1 MAAVPLQS
9 SGLGQFSEALH
20 ERLGGLKALLD
31 AIPAAVYTTD
41 AEGRITGFNEAAVR
55 FSGRVPRLGSDSWCV
70 TWKLYRPDGTPM
82 PHDECPMAIALREGR
97 ELRGVTAIA
106 ERPDGTR
113 VHFMPY
119 PTLLRDAHGKIVGAV
134 NMLVDVT
141 EQMRAEEL
149 RSRLAAMVDSSSDAI
164 FSTSLDGVIRTW
176 NRGAERLFGW
186 SVAEAVGQPATL
198 IIPED
203 RQAEDQEVLERI
215 RRGET
220 VSHLETV
227 RVAKSGRLIDIS
239 LNVSPIRDA
248 QGKIIGAARIPRDI
262 TERKHEEE
270 LRARL
275 AAIVASSDDAIV
287 GKSLDGVI
295 RTWNRGAERIFGYRA
310 EEAVGRHIT
319 LIIPDERRAEEDMV
333 LTRIRSGEVVDHF
346 ETVRRTKDG
355 RLIDISL
362 TVSPIRDPRGRVIG
376 ASKIA
381 RDISERKRM
390 DALVRESEDRLRAM
404 VAGLRQADEK
414 KDEFIALLAHELRNP
429 ISAIAVASDLLA
441 RSTIEDRKARFA
453 VPAIA
458 RQVKQLRRLVDDLLN
473 MARITT
479 GKLALRKNPLELL
492 AFAGRVAADRR
503 ATAVP
508 GIEIDVSGAPT
519 WVEAD
524 SARLQQMIENLLD
537 NAMKYGGRRV
547 AVRVGQE
554 GARGTLSVEDDGA
567 GMSEETLASL
577 YRPFVQGAQ
586 PADRE
591 QHGLGLGLA
600 LVERLAVLHGG
611 SVSAKSEGMGKG
623 STFTIVL
630 PLAVRQAA
638 PEAPTAAR
646 KAVRRRVLVVED
658 QDDSREALKLLLE
671 AEGHE
676 VAFTADGAK
685 AVEEV
690 ARFRPDFALVDVGLP
705 GMDGYEVARRVRE
718 LPEGKTL
725 KLIALTGF
733 GGDKYRRRAKEAGF
747 DLHVV
752 KPISYEQLVRVFADA

>member
-9 SGLGQFSEALH
+9 SGLGQFSEALY
-20 ERLGGLKALLD
+20 ERLGGLKAILD

-41 AEGRITGFNEAAVR
+41 AQGRITGYNEAAVR

-70 TWKLYRPDGTPM
+70 TWKLYRPDGTPL
-82 PHDECPMAIALREGR
+82 PHDECPMALALKEGR
-97 ELRGVTAIA
+97 EIRGVTAIA

-119 PTLLRDAHGKIVGAV
+119 PTLLRDTSGRIVGAV
-134 NMLVDVT
+134 NMLVDLS

-149 RSRLAAMVDSSSDAI
+149 QSRLAAIVDSSSDAI
-164 FSTSLDGVIRTW
+164 FSTSLDSVISTW

-186 SVAEAVGQPATL
+186 SEAEALGQPIAL
-198 IIPED
+198 ITPED
-203 RQAEDQEVLERI
+203 RRAEEQNLMERI
-215 RRGET
+215 GRGEM
-220 VSHLETV
+220 VSHYETL
-227 RVAKSGRLIDIS
+227 RVTKSGRSIDVS
-239 LNVSPIRDA
+239 LTVSPIRDA
-248 QGKIIGAARIPRDI
+248 QGRIIGAARIPRDI
-262 TERKHEEE
+262 TDQKHGEE

-287 GKSLDGVI
+287 SKSLDGVI

-319 LIIPDERRAEEDMV
+319 LIIPEERHAEEAMV
-333 LTRIRSGEVVDHF
+333 LAKIRSGEGVDHF
-346 ETVRRTKDG
+346 ETVRRAKDG
-355 RLIDISL
+355 RLLDISL
-362 TVSPIRDPRGRVIG
+362 SVSPIRDPRGRVIG

-390 DALVRESEDRLRAM
+390 DALMQESEERLRAM

-453 VPAIA
+453 VPAIT

-479 GKLALRKNPLELL
+479 GKLVLRKNPLELL
-492 AFAGRVAADRR
+492 AFAERMAADRR
-503 ATAVP
+503 ALVTP
-508 GIEIDVSGAPT
+508 GVEIQVSGEPT

-524 SARLQQMIENLLD
+524 GARLQQMIENLLD
-537 NAMKYGGRRV
+537 NAMKYGGRRI
-547 AVRVGQE
+547 AVRVGHE
-554 GARGTLSVEDDGA
+554 GARGTISVEDDGV
-567 GMSEETLASL
+567 GMSPATQRSL
-577 YRPFVQGAQ
+577 FKPFVQGEQ

-600 LVERLAVLHGG
+600 LVERLAALHGG
-611 SVSAKSEGMGKG
+611 SVRARSEGLGRG
-623 STFTIVL
+623 SIFTLEL
-630 PLAVRQAA
+630 PLAVRAAA
-638 PEAPTAAR
+638 PEAPAATR
-646 KAVRRRVLVVED
+646 KATRRRVLVVED
-658 QDDSREALKLLLE
+658 EDDSREALKLLLE
-671 AEGHE
+671 TEGHE
-676 VAFTADGAK
+676 VALTADGAK
-685 AVEEV
+685 AIEEV

-733 GGDKYRRRAKEAGF
+733 GGDKYRRRAREAGF

>member
-9 SGLGQFSEALH
+9 SSLGQFSDAVH
-20 ERLGGLKALLD
+20 DRLGGLKVILD

-41 AEGRITGFNEAAVR
+41 AEGRVTGFNEAAVR

-70 TWKLYRPDGTPM
+70 TWKLYRPDGTPL
-82 PHDECPMAIALREGR
+82 PHDQCPMAVALKEGR
-97 ELRGVTAIA
+97 EIRGVTAIA

-119 PTLLRDAHGKIVGAV
+119 PTLLRDARGKIVGAV
-134 NMLVDVT
+134 NMLVDLS
-141 EQMRAEEL
+141 EQMRADEL
-149 RSRLAAMVDSSSDAI
+149 QARLAAIVDSSSDAI
-164 FSTSLDGVIRTW
+164 FSTSLDGTIRTW

-186 SVAEAVGQPATL
+186 SEFEAVGQPSKL
-198 IIPED
+198 IIPQD
-203 RQAEDQEVLERI
+203 RRAEEEGVLERI
-215 RRGET
+215 RRGEM
-220 VSHLETV
+220 VSHLETT
-227 RVAKSGRLIDIS
+227 RISKSGRLLDIS
-239 LNVSPIRDA
+239 LTVSPIRDA
-248 QGKIIGAARIPRDI
+248 HGNIIGAARIPRDI
-262 TERKHEEE
+262 TDRKHEEE
-270 LRARL
+270 VRARL

-287 GKSLDGVI
+287 SKSLDGII

-333 LTRIRSGEVVDHF
+333 LGKIRRGEVVDHF

-362 TVSPIRDPRGRVIG
+362 MVSPIRDPRGRVIG

-381 RDISERKRM
+381 RDITDRKRM
-390 DALVRESEDRLRAM
+390 DALVRESEERLRSM

-479 GKLALRKNPLELL
+479 GKLVLRRSPVELVS
-492 AFAGRVAADRR
+492 FVGRVAADRR
-503 ATAVP
+503 AMAAP
-508 GIEIDVSGAPT
+508 GVEILVSGAPT

-537 NAMKYGGRRV
+537 NATKYGGKRI
-547 AVRVGQE
+547 ALSVGQDA
-554 GARGTLSVEDDGA
+554 GRGTLAVRDDGA
-567 GMSEETLASL
+567 GMSPETLASL
-577 YRPFVQGAQ
+577 FKPFVQGEQ

-591 QHGLGLGLA
+591 QHGLGGGRA
-600 LVERLAVLHGG
+600 PGERLAALHGG
-611 SVSAKSEGMGKG
+611 SVSAKSEGPGRG
-623 STFTIVL
+623 STFIIVL
-630 PLAVRQAA
+630 PLAARQAA
-638 PEAPTAAR
+638 PEAPVATR
-646 KAVRRRVLVVED
+646 KSVRRRVLVVED
-658 QDDSREALKLLLE
+658 EDDSRDALKLLLE
-671 AEGHE
+671 TEGHE
-676 VAFTADGAK
+676 VALTADGAH
-685 AVEEV
+685 AIEEV

-718 LPEGKTL
+718 LPEGKSL

-747 DLHVV
+747 DMHVV
-752 KPISYEQLVRVFADA
+752 KPISYEELVRVFSDA